1 MTGYTRS
8 KVQNFLYFA
17 KIDKAIWDAV
27 ANMSKVSS
35 RSAETIYALSKRG
48 APYKK
53 ALIEIADEIRKGAG
67 CHRIGKLV
75 EHIVLG
81 QEKELD
87 ENVITSSKGEIL
99 AIWKNNKLQF
109 AKNLNI
115 DQKQFTSYIANY
127 FTGRKESKS

>member
-1 MTGYTRS
+1 
-8 KVQNFLYFA
+8 
-17 KIDKAIWDAV
+17 
-27 ANMSKVSS
+27 
-35 RSAETIYALSKRG
+35 
-48 APYKK
+48 
-53 ALIEIADEIRKGAG
+53 
-67 CHRIGKLV
+67 
-75 EHIVLG
+75 LG